1 VNVVV
6 SSNDVR
12 SDRAAGRG
20 HALVFLGA
28 LCGSLGTL
36 TEQARSRK
44 KRQDVLVDEADNN
57 SNDEWL
63 DEGRHCVAFL

>member
-1 VNVVV
+1 MTALLDEDMH
-6 SSNDVR
+6 SSSLAHSV
-12 SDRAAGRG
+12 
-20 HALVFLGA
+20 GA
-28 LCGSLGTL
+28 WAHL

-57 SNDEWL
+57 SNDERL